1 MRSARLKLASGP
13 RRAGLVRP
21 PGSRG
26 VQPRSYR
33 SDASIKVTRQAKSE
47 KRRLKRTVRRIP
59 ATFVSGATHGNGHIK
74 NLSQEGL
81 FLRTDRLPA
90 KGDLVSVVF
99 YVLDGSK
106 IEVFGTVRW
115 TTAQV
120 AVSED
125 VKPGFGMD
133 IDQRNDAY
141 LQFYEHLLT
150 H

>member
-1 MRSARLKLASGP
+1 M
-13 RRAGLVRP
+13 
-21 PGSRG
+21 
-26 VQPRSYR
+26 
-33 SDASIKVTRQAKSE
+33 KVTRQAKSE

-59 ATFVSGATHGNGHIK
+59 VTFASGATHGNGHIK

-81 FLRTDRLPA
+81 FLRTDTLPA
-90 KGDLVSVVF
+90 SGDLVSA
-99 YVLDGSK
+99 VLFVPDGGK

-115 TTAQV
+115 TTAQL

-125 VKPGFGMD
+125 VKPGFGMH